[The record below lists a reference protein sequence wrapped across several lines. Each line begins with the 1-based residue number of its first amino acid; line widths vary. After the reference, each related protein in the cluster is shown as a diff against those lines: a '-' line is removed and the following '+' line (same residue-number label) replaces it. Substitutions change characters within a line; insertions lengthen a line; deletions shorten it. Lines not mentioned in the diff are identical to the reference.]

1 MAVDGINGVNP
12 NHNAV
17 VIGAGAGAGALV
29 GAGLGATYGVMSK
42 PYLNGL
48 LPTDKFMSQTLE
60 NLTKSSD
67 EEVKGVATFVKD
79 AVETLKNAKTGSDL
93 APLLDKPIDKLLN
106 AMSGENFKAAIDQ
119 CKKWQRVQVRL
130 FQKNYKL
137 F

>member
-42 PYLNGL
+42 PYLNGV

-60 NLTKSSD
+60 KFSNQKS
-67 EEVKGVATFVKD
+67 EF
-79 AVETLKNAKTGSDL
+79 
-93 APLLDKPIDKLLN
+93 
-106 AMSGENFKAAIDQ
+106 
-119 CKKWQRVQVRL
+119 
-130 FQKNYKL
+130 
-137 F
+137 